1 MKEYINYD
9 KLEDKDKEYYL
20 DRVVSMKL
28 QEYIRMYTKM
38 KKAGLT
44 ALEIIKLRGLPLSY
58 KDIEEMLVSRRIVI
72 RVIDSENIEIIT
84 RK

>member
-20 DRVVSMKL
+20 DRVVSAKL

-58 KDIEEMLVSRRIVI
+58 KDIEEMLGSRRIVI